1 MDRRGASP
9 GSPALRSELSSLLGR
24 RSGALS
30 SLCRMQS
37 ASQRA
42 DALCSEVRSA
52 LSESGVRYV
61 DGELSHYEGGCY
73 VPLRRDALSMTLSNV
88 LCSLGVGASDVRR
101 MGDMPLSVL
110 WEAVMESDPRLLVF
124 DDCVLDV
131 GTGRRLPHSPSLPAT
146 VRMGYALGD
155 GSAGAPG
162 WLSFLSEVMPDE
174 SERACLQEFLGL
186 CLLDRS
192 ALSVEKMAVFVGG
205 GANGKSVV
213 FDVVKAALGPG
224 RVGFLSPD
232 QLADPKQ
239 AVSLRG
245 KAVNFA
251 PDVRRGAAFDSA
263 LKALA
268 SAQEVQGWKLYEGSV
283 TLRCPP
289 LVFAL
294 NEMPAFRDVTDA
306 FFRRLMVFRFGV
318 TIPPDRQDRALAARI
333 ASNERAGV
341 FLWMLEGARRLA
353 ASGGAFTPCPLMD
366 RDLERVRRSARAA
379 ASPVSRWLERNGLF
393 PEPRGDAGRHPV
405 RVPASRIHSE
415 LRGAV
420 TKTDITREMASL
432 GVCRLRGSEV
442 VYILYRNEESDE
454 DQEKEDKA

>member
-1 MDRRGASP
+1 MGSAPMSP
-9 GSPALRSELSSLLGR
+9 GSPALRAELSSLLGR
-24 RSGALS
+24 RREALA
-30 SLCRMQS
+30 SLGRVQS
-37 ASQRA
+37 ASQRV
-42 DALCSEVRSA
+42 DALCREVRSA
-52 LSESGVRYV
+52 IAESGLRYM
-61 DGELSHYEGGCY
+61 DGELSHYEGGCH
-73 VPLRRDALSMTLSNV
+73 VPLRREALAMTLGNV
-88 LCSLGVGASDVRR
+88 LYSLGVGASDVRR

-110 WEAVMESDPRLLVF
+110 WDMTVESDPRLLCF
-124 DDCVLDV
+124 DDCVLDT
-131 GTGRRLPHSPSLPAT
+131 GTGRRLPHSPSLPVT
-146 VRMGYALGD
+146 TRMGYALGD
-155 GSAGAPG
+155 GSAGAPEWG
-162 WLSFLSEVMPDE
+162 AFLSEVMPDAD
-174 SERACLQEFLGL
+174 ERACLQEFLGM
-186 CLLDRS
+186 CLLDRRS
-192 ALSVEKMAVFVGG
+192 LSVEKMAVFVGG

-213 FDVVKAALGPG
+213 FDVVKAALGAG

-245 KAVNFA
+245 KAINFA
-251 PDVRRGAAFDSA
+251 PDVRRGSSFDSA

-318 TIPPDRQDRALAARI
+318 TIPPDRQDRGLAARI
-333 ASNERAGV
+333 AANERAGV

-353 ASGGAFTPCPLMD
+353 ASGGAFTPCALMD
-366 RDLERVRRSARAA
+366 RDLERVRRTARAA

-393 PEPRGDAGRHPV
+393 PEPRESGQRPL
-405 RVPASRIHSE
+405 RVPASMIHSE

-442 VYILYRNEESDE
+442 VYILYKNEESDE
-454 DQEKEDKA
+454 DQERKDNP